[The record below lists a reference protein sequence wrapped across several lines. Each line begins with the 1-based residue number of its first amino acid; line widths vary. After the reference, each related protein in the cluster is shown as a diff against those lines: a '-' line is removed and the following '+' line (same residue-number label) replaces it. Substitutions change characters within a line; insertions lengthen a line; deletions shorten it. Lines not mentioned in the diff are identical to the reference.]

1 MTPEQ
6 LDALAFAAC
15 LAGAAAPLVLLIRR
29 KRKLN
34 QTYDFADLIESYNQ
48 AEEDA
53 RQRGDTRAV
62 GKARKDRRDA
72 VHASLRR
79 AA

>member
-1 MTPEQ
+1 MSPQ
-6 LDALAFAAC
+6 LADTLAFAAC
-15 LAGAAAPLVLLIRR
+15 LAGAAAPLLLLIRR
-29 KRKLN
+29 KAKPGFEQLVQPFN
-34 QTYDFADLIESYNQ
+34 K

-53 RQRGDTRAV
+53 RRRGDTRAI
-62 GKARKDRRDA
+62 GKARKDRREA

>member
-6 LDALAFAAC
+6 LDAIAFAAC
-15 LAGAAAPLVLLIRR
+15 LAGAAAPLLLLIRR
-29 KRKLN
+29 KAKPGFEQLV
-34 QTYDFADLIESYNQ
+34 QPFNQ

-53 RQRGDTRAV
+53 RQRGDTRAI
-62 GKARKDRRDA
+62 GKARRDRKEA
-72 VHASLRR
+72 VHKALER